1 MRFLSAFAA
10 ILLTTAVAALQ
21 SPHRKAASLKRP
33 TISMHKRE
41 ATHPL
46 SSELQ
51 YLNKKTEKF
60 LVNGTHFPQVPFD
73 IGESYSGLLPNTPHG
88 NSSLFFWFFPSS
100 NPAAD
105 QEVCTDQDIPYLADA
120 DLLF

>member
-1 MRFLSAFAA
+1 MRFLSSFAA

-21 SPHRKAASLKRP
+21 SPHRKAASLRKSTKP
-33 TISMHKRE
+33 LHKRE
-41 ATHPL
+41 ATLAL

-51 YLNKKTEKF
+51 YLNEKTEKF

-73 IGESYSGLLPNTPHG
+73 IGESYSGLLSNTPHG

-105 QEVCTDQDIPYLADA
+105 REV
-120 DLLF
+120 